1 MNADF
6 NALLSQMSPEEL
18 EQLLGLGTLDERGE
32 ALQQQMALAQ
42 ALQQPTGGHPSITP
56 LGGALG
62 ALNNGLRYIHGANK
76 LEKLQKDQEALLA
89 KKDEGR
95 GLFVDAMRR
104 RAAGLPATEAMPAP
118 VAPFAL
124 GG

>member
-42 ALQQPTGGHPSITP
+42 ALQQPMGGQPSITP

-62 ALNNGLRYIHGANK
+62 ALNNGLRYIHGQNQM
-76 LEKLQKDQEALLA
+76 EELQKQQQALLA
-89 KKDEGR
+89 SKDKGRRDFVSALRRQGEASPMLEG
-95 GLFVDAMRR
+95 VT
-104 RAAGLPATEAMPAP
+104 PA
-118 VAPFAL
+118 VPFAL